1 MPYIPFTEEQKV
13 MANSVD
19 LAEFLRMRGEKLE
32 RVGREHKL
40 IYYDSSGK
48 HDSITLRGSTW
59 FDHKNQVGG
68 GAIKFMQ
75 EFYDMDF
82 QTAVQ
87 ELLGQTITPLSHS
100 PPKAIAKEEKK
111 EFRLPEANANMH
123 RVYAYL
129 IKQRFI
135 DPNIISHF
143 AKQHTLYEDKEH
155 HNAVFVGVDENGVPR
170 QAHKRSTNSF
180 GNAFRITCEG
190 SDTRYSF
197 SHFGKSEKLFVFEA
211 PIDMMSFLT
220 LYPKDWQKNSYIAMN
235 GVYENAVL
243 TALKNH
249 SNINEIV
256 LCVDNDEGVSRVPK
270 PGFSGGKRRS
280 ASPSSPASRASAV
293 QNSAS
298 SAPPPV
304 PSAKHRPMAANVPQ
318 PASTAG
324 RNLPGQTHRT
334 ATAAPSAHNKQT
346 LRSDSAPKP
355 CSSTPSAAPA
365 AQGAKQSSARPST
378 RPSPKGISA
387 PYSTAQ
393 PPANPRATAPSRRTA
408 GRNTARASSAGAPLR
423 RAFTVK
429 TLVRSVIQN
438 SPLSGGAFWFCS
450 PHCVHIL

>member
-1 MPYIPFTEEQKV
+1 MQAALAPQASPAAPQARAGSAAQRAAPSIPLQASAAPGCPRLHSTSSTAAHTATPGK
-13 MANSVD
+13 N
-19 LAEFLRMRGEKLE
+19 R
-32 RVGREHKL
+32 
-40 IYYDSSGK
+40 SSGRFP
-48 HDSITLRGSTW
+48 S
-59 FDHKNQVGG
+59 
-68 GAIKFMQ
+68 AAA
-75 EFYDMDF
+75 
-82 QTAVQ
+82 TA
-87 ELLGQTITPLSHS
+87 
-100 PPKAIAKEEKK
+100 
-111 EFRLPEANANMH
+111 
-123 RVYAYL
+123 
-129 IKQRFI
+129 
-135 DPNIISHF
+135 
-143 AKQHTLYEDKEH
+143 
-155 HNAVFVGVDENGVPR
+155 
-170 QAHKRSTNSF
+170 
-180 GNAFRITCEG
+180 
-190 SDTRYSF
+190 
-197 SHFGKSEKLFVFEA
+197 A
-211 PIDMMSFLT
+211 P
-220 LYPKDWQKNSYIAMN
+220 
-235 GVYENAVL
+235 
-243 TALKNH
+243 
-249 SNINEIV
+249 
-256 LCVDNDEGVSRVPK
+256 VSRVPK

-293 QNSAS
+293 QNSAR
-298 SAPPPV
+298 SALPPV